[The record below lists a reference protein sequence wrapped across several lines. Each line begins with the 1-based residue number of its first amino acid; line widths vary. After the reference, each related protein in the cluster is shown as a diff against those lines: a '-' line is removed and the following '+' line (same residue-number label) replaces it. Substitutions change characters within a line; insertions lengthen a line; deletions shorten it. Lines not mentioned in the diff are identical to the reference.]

1 MRENIVL
8 VRLNDREKDILQ
20 GMADYYDVTR
30 AEVFRMLLMDRY
42 KEINDSFTE

>member
-20 GMADYYDVTR
+20 GMAKHYDVTK

-42 KEINDSFTE
+42 KEINDVVSE